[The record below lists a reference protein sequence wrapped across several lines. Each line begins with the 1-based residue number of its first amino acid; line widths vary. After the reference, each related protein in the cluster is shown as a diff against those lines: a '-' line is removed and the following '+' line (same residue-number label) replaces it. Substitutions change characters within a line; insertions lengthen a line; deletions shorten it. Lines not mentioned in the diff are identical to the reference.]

1 MSDTDFSR
9 YVPNVRFEK
18 IPIKNLVSNQNYQRS
33 LSDQHVLRTAENFDP
48 YQINP
53 VKVSRR
59 NGINYVFNG
68 QHTIEIIAAVSGSR
82 ETPVWCMI
90 YYDMDYLQEADTF
103 ANQQKYVRQLKP
115 YDIFKANI
123 EAENNKQLTIK
134 ALVESY
140 GLKIG
145 PAKGYCVICAI
156 SSLED
161 IFDKYGYHVLDR
173 TLKLCVGTWE
183 GDANSLSAGI
193 LKGIALMVVA
203 YQDKLQDTVFEEK
216 LGVIPIKEIN
226 RNAKERRPGAM
237 GFAEAMYFIYTRK
250 MKYPPHFSKLQ
261 NVKRIAKNRLTAV
274 DSLMDEEDDGIQ
286 LSMGMNIGENDSK
299 AVSETDDTEEA
310 SDISEED
317 ELVDDSEELESE
329 AEADSDEVE
338 DDFDDDASETDNVTP
353 LGVYEQAG
361 A

>member
-9 YVPNVRFEK
+9 FVPNVRFEK

-33 LSDQHVLRTAENFDP
+33 LSDKHVMRTADNFDP

-90 YYDMDYLQEADTF
+90 YDDMDYLQEADTF

-115 YDIFKANI
+115 YDIFKANV

-145 PAKGYCVICAI
+145 ATKGYCVICAI
-156 SSLED
+156 STLEE

-173 TLKLCVGTWE
+173 TLKLCIGTWE

-193 LKGIALMVVA
+193 LKGIALLIVA
-203 YQDKLQDTVFEEK
+203 YQDKLQDSVFEDK
-216 LGVIPIKEIN
+216 LGVVPIKEIN

-261 NVKRIAKNRLTAV
+261 NVKRIAKNRLSAV
-274 DSLMDEEDDGIQ
+274 DDLMDDDGNENTQLSLDINVEEDKTHTPETRIIDTDEAADEED
-286 LSMGMNIGENDSK
+286 EN
-299 AVSETDDTEEA
+299 E
-310 SDISEED
+310 DIA
-317 ELVDDSEELESE
+317 DSEEATE
-329 AEADSDEVE
+329 DSD
-338 DDFDDDASETDNVTP
+338 DDSFEKAETDSV
-353 LGVYEQAG
+353 GVFKVAG
-361 A
+361 ETVADR

>member
-9 YVPNVRFEK
+9 FVPNVRFEK

-33 LSDQHVLRTAENFDP
+33 LSDKHVMRTADNFDP

-90 YYDMDYLQEADTF
+90 YDDMDYLQEADTF

-115 YDIFKANI
+115 YDIFKANV

-145 PAKGYCVICAI
+145 ATKGYCVICAI
-156 SSLED
+156 STLEE

-173 TLKLCVGTWE
+173 TLKLCIGTWE

-193 LKGIALMVVA
+193 LRGIALLIVA
-203 YQDKLQDTVFEEK
+203 YQDKLQDSVFEDK
-216 LGVIPIKEIN
+216 LGVVPIKEIN

-261 NVKRIAKNRLTAV
+261 NVKRIAKNRLSAV
-274 DSLMDEEDDGIQ
+274 DDLMDDDGNENTQLSLDINIEEDKTHTPETRIIDTDEAADEED
-286 LSMGMNIGENDSK
+286 EN
-299 AVSETDDTEEA
+299 E
-310 SDISEED
+310 DIA
-317 ELVDDSEELESE
+317 DSEEATE
-329 AEADSDEVE
+329 DSD
-338 DDFDDDASETDNVTP
+338 DDSFEKAETDSV
-353 LGVYEQAG
+353 GVFKVAG
-361 A
+361 ETVADG

>member
-9 YVPNVRFEK
+9 FVPNVRFEK

-33 LSDQHVLRTAENFDP
+33 LSDKHVMRTAENFDP

-90 YYDMDYLQEADTF
+90 YDDMDYLQEADTF

-115 YDIFKANI
+115 YDIFKANV

-145 PAKGYCVICAI
+145 ATKGYCVICAI
-156 SSLED
+156 STLEE

-173 TLKLCVGTWE
+173 TLKLCIGTRE
-183 GDANSLSAGI
+183 ADANSLSAGI
-193 LKGIALMVVA
+193 LKGIALLIVA
-203 YQDKLQDTVFEEK
+203 YQDKLQDSVFEDK
-216 LGVIPIKEIN
+216 LGVVPIKEIN

-261 NVKRIAKNRLTAV
+261 NVKRIAKNRLSAV
-274 DSLMDEEDDGIQ
+274 DDLMDDDGNENTQLSLDINVEEDKTHTPETRIIDTDEAADEED
-286 LSMGMNIGENDSK
+286 EN
-299 AVSETDDTEEA
+299 E
-310 SDISEED
+310 DIA
-317 ELVDDSEELESE
+317 DSEEATE
-329 AEADSDEVE
+329 DSD
-338 DDFDDDASETDNVTP
+338 DDSFEKAETDSV
-353 LGVYEQAG
+353 GVFKVAG
-361 A
+361 ETVADG

>member
-9 YVPNVRFEK
+9 FVPNVRFEK

-33 LSDQHVLRTAENFDP
+33 LSDKHVMRTADNFDP

-59 NGINYVFNG
+59 DGINYVFNG

-90 YYDMDYLQEADTF
+90 YDDMDYLQEADTF

-115 YDIFKANI
+115 YDIFKANV

-145 PAKGYCVICAI
+145 ATKGYCVICAI
-156 SSLED
+156 STLEE

-173 TLKLCVGTWE
+173 TLKLCIGTWE

-193 LKGIALMVVA
+193 LKGIALLIVA
-203 YQDKLQDTVFEEK
+203 YQDKLQDSVFEDK
-216 LGVIPIKEIN
+216 LGVVPIKEIN

-261 NVKRIAKNRLTAV
+261 NVKRIAKNRLSAV
-274 DSLMDEEDDGIQ
+274 DDLMDDDGNENTQLSLDINVEEDKTHTPETRIIDTDESADEED
-286 LSMGMNIGENDSK
+286 EN
-299 AVSETDDTEEA
+299 E
-310 SDISEED
+310 DIA
-317 ELVDDSEELESE
+317 DSEEATE
-329 AEADSDEVE
+329 DSD
-338 DDFDDDASETDNVTP
+338 DDSFEKAETDSV
-353 LGVYEQAG
+353 GVFKDAG
-361 A
+361 ETVADR

>member
-9 YVPNVRFEK
+9 FVPNVRFEK

-33 LSDQHVLRTAENFDP
+33 LSDKHVMRTADNFDP

-90 YYDMDYLQEADTF
+90 YDDMDYLQEADTF

-115 YDIFKANI
+115 YDIFKANV

-145 PAKGYCVICAI
+145 ATKGYCVICAI
-156 SSLED
+156 STLEE

-173 TLKLCVGTWE
+173 TLKLCIGTWE

-193 LKGIALMVVA
+193 LRGIALLIVA
-203 YQDKLQDTVFEEK
+203 YQDKLQDSVFEDK
-216 LGVIPIKEIN
+216 LGVVPIKEIN

-261 NVKRIAKNRLTAV
+261 NVKRIAKNRLSAV
-274 DSLMDEEDDGIQ
+274 DDLMDDDGNENTQLSLDINVEEDKTHTPETRITDTDEAADEED
-286 LSMGMNIGENDSK
+286 EN
-299 AVSETDDTEEA
+299 E
-310 SDISEED
+310 DIA
-317 ELVDDSEELESE
+317 DSEEATEDSDDDSFE
-329 AEADSDEVE
+329 KAKADSVGV
-338 DDFDDDASETDNVTP
+338 FKVAGETVAD
-353 LGVYEQAG
+353 G
-361 A
+361 